1 MAKMQLP
8 EDFRDFFR
16 FLNDSGV
23 EYLLIGGW
31 AVGFH
36 GYPRATADMDVW
48 VACDPE
54 NAKRIIQA
62 LKLFGFTHDEAT
74 ESLFT
79 RPGFVVR
86 MGLPP
91 MRIELLTKI
100 SGVEFTEC
108 RARCET
114 MVEKGVTI
122 PVISLEDLITN
133 KKASARPKDLADL
146 DALES

>member
-1 MAKMQLP
+1 MARMQLP
-8 EDFRDFFR
+8 EDFRDFFK
-16 FLNDSGV
+16 FLNESGV

-48 VACDPE
+48 VACDPA
-54 NAKRIIQA
+54 NAKRIVQA
-62 LKLFGFTHDEAT
+62 LKLFGFIHDEAT

-100 SGVEFTEC
+100 SGVEFDAC

-114 MVEKGVTI
+114 LIESGISI
-122 PVISLEDLITN
+122 PVISLVDLIAN